1 MKGRGATVPCLV
13 VAILLSHS
21 LRLIETKASNSELDY
36 SHHDLG
42 AKGQGRCEAITIP
55 MCKDMPYN
63 ETYLP
68 NLMGHGTQEEAGYDV
83 HQYYALVKV
92 SSI

>member
-1 MKGRGATVPCLV
+1 
-13 VAILLSHS
+13 VAIEGKPSGYN
-21 LRLIETKASNSELDY
+21 AELDF
-36 SHHDLG
+36 SHHDI
-42 AKGQGRCEAITIP
+42 ATKGQGRCEAITIP

-63 ETYLP
+63 ETFLP

-92 SSI
+92 SNPLKYIACILYYD